1 MSKTILIV
9 EDEKDIVELLKYNL
23 QKEGFN
29 VLVAHNGK
37 DALDKAK
44 KIPNL
49 ILLDVMIPEPDGLEV
64 TRRLKKDKETSQIP
78 IILLTAKSTEL
89 DEVVGLELGADD
101 YITKPVSI
109 PRLLARIKKVIRNKE
124 NPTEKN
130 STIILD
136 GVVIDS
142 TNYKILIDKKEIFF
156 PRKEFQLLLY
166 LAENK
171 GRVIKRDSIL
181 SAIWG
186 DGVLVLDRTID
197 VHIRKIR
204 EKLGKYAD
212 LIQTIKGVGYRI
224 ED

>member
-29 VLVAHNGK
+29 VSVANNGK

-64 TRRLKKDKETSQIP
+64 TRRLKKDKETSHIP
-78 IILLTAKSTEL
+78 IIFLTAKSSEL
-89 DEVVGLELGADD
+89 DEVVGLELGAED

-124 NPTEKN
+124 NPAEKN

-136 GVVIDS
+136 GVVIDP
-142 TNYKILIDKKEIFF
+142 TNYKINFSAKNLSSGIYFYSLKSGSFTQVKKLTLM
-156 PRKEFQLLLY
+156 K
-166 LAENK
+166 
-171 GRVIKRDSIL
+171 
-181 SAIWG
+181 
-186 DGVLVLDRTID
+186 
-197 VHIRKIR
+197 
-204 EKLGKYAD
+204 
-212 LIQTIKGVGYRI
+212 
-224 ED
+224 